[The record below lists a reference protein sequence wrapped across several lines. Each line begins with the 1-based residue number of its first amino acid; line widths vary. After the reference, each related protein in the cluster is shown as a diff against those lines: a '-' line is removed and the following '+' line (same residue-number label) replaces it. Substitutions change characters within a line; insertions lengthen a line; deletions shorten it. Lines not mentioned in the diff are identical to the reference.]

1 MKNNQGIQLS
11 ILMVLCIG
19 FQKLIAQPQF
29 IIQDK
34 VVFVTSNNIIQDKV
48 VFANPP
54 NQAKT
59 TASASIIQ
67 DTIVFV
73 ESQSSSS
80 SNSTSSIIK
89 FDSIHKRLVAL
100 KKGSYEKATNFNWYK
115 AHPTNSLNI
124 EGYNIVI
131 VPTQTAAKPIA
142 EFRFIRQQ
150 TKVWVDEK
158 FKNPANAADIKTV
171 VYSEQNRKA
180 AVETFGGYKFSLSI
194 DAKTG
199 KIDITKG
206 LALDRLQLSN
216 YEVRIYKTPKL
227 F

>member
-1 MKNNQGIQLS
+1 MKSNQRIQFG
-11 ILMVLCIG
+11 ILMMLCIS

-34 VVFVTSNNIIQDKV
+34 VVFVTSSSIIQDKV
-48 VFANPP
+48 VFANASNKAKSPS
-54 NQAKT
+54 QAG
-59 TASASIIQ
+59 IIQ

-73 ESQSSSS
+73 DSESS
-80 SNSTSSIIK
+80 SNTSSVIK
-89 FDSIHKRLVAL
+89 FDSIHKRLLAL
-100 KKGSYEKATNFNWYK
+100 KKGSFEKANSFKWYK

-131 VPTQTAAKPIA
+131 LPATPSAKPLA

-158 FKNPANAADIKTV
+158 FKKSTNLADIKTV

-180 AVETFGGYKFSLSI
+180 AVETFGGFKFSVSI

-199 KIDITKG
+199 KIDIGKV
-206 LALDRLQLSN
+206 ASLDRLTLSN